1 MNAPA
6 QMTQSDLLKIIAD
19 QKAMIDKLAAQAASP
34 ARISLKVGEKGT
46 VCLYHGA
53 RYPVAMYASQW
64 ERILPFIKSGEVEKF
79 IEANRALLAQPKA

>member
-1 MNAPA
+1 MNT

-19 QKAMIDKLAAQAASP
+19 QKAMIDKLAAQASAP

-53 RYPVAMYASQW
+53 RYPIAMYASQW
-64 ERILPFIKSGEVEKF
+64 ERVLPFLKSGEVERF
-79 IEANRALLAQPKA
+79 IETNRSLLAAPKA